1 MEAGDYVA
9 LAANPVGIV
18 WRGAGHRVIKQGKAV
33 QLDVD
38 SYGELAFF
46 CSGFEGY
53 AEGPGGVC
61 IEGFKLEEFFLERN
75 FF

>member
-1 MEAGDYVA
+1 MSIAMA
-9 LAANPVGIV
+9 
-18 WRGAGHRVIKQGKAV
+18 
-33 QLDVD
+33 
-38 SYGELAFF
+38 SLAFF